1 MKKILNIVINYAN
14 EEEVLSYARILN
26 SQSANDRISL
36 VIVEN
41 KKSSNPKV
49 NLESKL
55 NELNIEWDIYSPQ
68 SNLGYFNGFM
78 YGYKKYL
85 ESGKEIPYW
94 TILSNTDLIIDDEYT
109 FEKLFEEEYDEKV
122 SCIAPSIYN
131 LGKKTYDNP
140 KYKIRIPRKKIDS
153 TIFIHEHPVLSLI
166 YLTLGNFKAKKNK
179 HEKHHSQSCYALQ
192 GCFIGLKFDIMKY
205 LQNNEFKAFL
215 FSEENYISEML
226 LRLGKTCYYNSSV
239 EIIHNEKQTTSLLG
253 YKNRAMYYATSLKF
267 IREEFYNH

>member
-14 EEEVLSYARILN
+14 EEEVLSYARMLN

-41 KKSSNPKV
+41 KKSSNRKI
-49 NLESKL
+49 NLESEL
-55 NELNIEWDIYSPQ
+55 NDLNIEWDIYYPK

-85 ESGKEIPYW
+85 ESAKEIPYW
-94 TILSNTDLIIDDEYT
+94 TILSNTDLIIDDEYA

-131 LGKKTYDNP
+131 LNKKTYDNP
-140 KYKIRIPRKKIDS
+140 KYKTRIPSKKIDS
-153 TIFIHEHPVLSLI
+153 TIYIHEHPILSLM
-166 YLTLGNFKAKKNK
+166 YLTLGNYKAKKNK
-179 HEKHHSQSCYALQ
+179 SKKLSSQYCYALQ
-192 GCFIGLKFDIMKY
+192 GCFIGLKFDIMEY

-226 LRLGKTCYYNSSV
+226 LRLGKTCYYNSNV
-239 EIIHNEKQTTSLLG
+239 EIVHNEKQTTSLLG
-253 YKNRAMYYATSLKF
+253 YKLRANHYADSLMF
-267 IREEFYNH
+267 IKDEFY